1 MSGESASIRSES
13 RKDLMNKIQFAIVAS
28 VLQVTLALAG
38 QADAQQYPW
47 RYDAP
52 ATNSVGRPVAV
63 VAQQQAV
70 GADVVPLKGAGAP
83 SSVSDVV
90 SAAKGTVPAGP
101 GSPAG
106 LGSPANTSSPA
117 NSLTSDIQTV
127 PDPVATYQ
135 PETVIPPTTESVQ
148 APSAAPVVA
157 DDADEAE
164 TDYCQKPPRRS
175 WCNLGC
181 ERKLFGETGNGLQVG
196 GWLSGGYH
204 NRNNPLLN
212 NRKGEANIHQLWLF
226 ADKAADR
233 CGDWNTGYRADIL
246 YGIDAQD
253 FQAFGNA
260 PTGAPSGWDNSWD
273 NGSYGWALPQAYL
286 QVANQDWDI
295 KLGKFFSPFGY
306 ETLGATGNF
315 FYSRSFTRFN
325 TEPFTLSGV
334 LAERTIA
341 NGDSYLI
348 GATAGWDTGFDSNSG
363 GNLIF
368 GRRRQ
373 IGDFINLTSMTSMGD
388 TGFRG
393 VGIMSSNVAEVRL
406 TDAVQYVLQFDTLN
420 LGNNQEFGIVQYL
433 FRDVTEC
440 LALGAR
446 LEWWKSDLPFGGPTR
461 STYNFTV
468 GSNYRVNSNL
478 ILRPELRFDW
488 GALAVSPGQP
498 IIGFDAVMTF

>member
-1 MSGESASIRSES
+1 
-13 RKDLMNKIQFAIVAS
+13 MNKIQFAIAAS
-28 VLQVTLALAG
+28 ALQMTLAFAG
-38 QADAQQYPW
+38 QSHAQQYPW
-47 RYDAP
+47 RHDTLATDA
-52 ATNSVGRPVAV
+52 ATKAAAGPVAV
-63 VAQQQAV
+63 VAQQQEV
-70 GADVVPLKGAGAP
+70 GAGVASVLESQ

-90 SAAKGTVPAGP
+90 SAVSG
-101 GSPAG
+101 
-106 LGSPANTSSPA
+106 SSPA
-117 NSLTSDIQTV
+117 KSDAPVKALTSDIQTV
-127 PDPVATYQ
+127 PDPVAVYQ
-135 PETVIPPTTESVQ
+135 PETVIAPTAETVQTPP
-148 APSAAPVVA
+148 APPAAPGAA
-157 DDADEAE
+157 DDAADAE
-164 TDYCQKPPRRS
+164 PDYCQKPPRKP

-181 ERKLFGETGNGLQVG
+181 ERKLFGETCNGLQVG

-212 NRKGEANIHQLWLF
+212 NRKGEANIHQMWLY
-226 ADKAADR
+226 ADKAAR
-233 CGDWNTGYRADIL
+233 RNGDWNMGYRADVL

-253 FQAFGNA
+253 LQAFGNA

-286 QVANQDWDI
+286 QMANQDWDV

-306 ETLGATGNF
+306 EVIGATGNF
-315 FYSRSFTRFN
+315 FYSHSFTSFN

-334 LAERTIA
+334 LAERTLG
-341 NGDSYLI
+341 NGDSFLV

-373 IGDFINLTSMTSMGD
+373 IGDFINFTSMASMGD
-388 TGFRG
+388 TGIRG
-393 VGIMSSNVAEVRL
+393 VGVMSSNVAEVRL

-468 GSNYRVNSNL
+468 GTNYRVNSNL
-478 ILRPELRFDW
+478 VLRPELRFDW